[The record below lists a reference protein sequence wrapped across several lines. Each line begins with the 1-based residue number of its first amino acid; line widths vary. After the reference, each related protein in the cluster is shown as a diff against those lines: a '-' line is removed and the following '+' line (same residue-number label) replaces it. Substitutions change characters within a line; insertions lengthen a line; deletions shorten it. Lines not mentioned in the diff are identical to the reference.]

1 MPSQRSGPGL
11 AAILN
16 LHERI
21 ENKLFL
27 DGTRKD
33 SNFKRSHICVT
44 LFQIEKCCRA
54 GYHDSHAWN
63 RSLDD
68 YAHMVNDALMRYL
81 GSLDEAARDCRA
93 EMHNPFIW
101 LREGTRILIAIPF
114 NLLSWFGILGS
125 ATVSGITASHAFKA
139 IAGITGL
146 VGFVGMVAGLIVD
159 VPDVPEAWSKILSLL
174 GL

>member
-1 MPSQRSGPGL
+1 MQSEMGDHGMIHAFRPTYEQVVYRNWPI
-11 AAILN
+11 ILN
-16 LHERI
+16 AIPTIRA
-21 ENKLFL
+21 
-27 DGTRKD
+27 
-33 SNFKRSHICVT
+33 
-44 LFQIEKCCRA
+44 RA

-159 VPDVPEAWSKILSLL
+159 VPRAIAEF
-174 GL
+174 G

>member
-1 MPSQRSGPGL
+1 MLHRKRRTDAVSRL
-11 AAILN
+11 VTTKLREIAAL
-16 LHERI
+16 
-21 ENKLFL
+21 
-27 DGTRKD
+27 
-33 SNFKRSHICVT
+33 
-44 LFQIEKCCRA
+44 
-54 GYHDSHAWN
+54 
-63 RSLDD
+63 
-68 YAHMVNDALMRYL
+68 
-81 GSLDEAARDCRA
+81 

-101 LREGTRILIAIPF
+101 LREGTRTLIAIPF

-159 VPDVPEAWSKILSLL
+159 VPEDSWSKILSLL